1 MKILQVHTKYQQ
13 FGGEDTTVQQEQEVL
28 STSNQVETLF
38 FQNKKGFIGLLQF
51 FGSIWNIIA
60 YFKLKQKIKS
70 FKPDIIHIH
79 NWHFAS
85 GPILIRAC
93 HRHKIPVVV
102 TIQNYR
108 LLCPS
113 ALLLHNND
121 LFTDSL
127 YQNFPWTAV
136 RKGVYRNSWIQTF
149 WLAFV
154 VWFHK
159 KIGTWKRVNKYICLT
174 PFAVDLYQ
182 QSTLDLSI
190 QKFTIKPNF
199 SYLPDI
205 SKRIERENH
214 FLFIGRISE
223 EKGIRLLI
231 QAFEKSK
238 FKLKIAGSG
247 PLTEYVIDK
256 CNQNPNIEYIGNLDK
271 KGVVSELMKCSALV
285 FPSIWYEGMPLII
298 IESFACSTPI
308 IASNLGAMSSMI
320 IHGENGLHFNSNNIV
335 DLKKKIEQ
343 WTSFSDAQKEIF
355 YTNSFHHFSRIYTH
369 DKQLALLQGIY
380 QGVINP

>member
-1 MKILQVHTKYQQ
+1 MKILIVHTKYQQ
-13 FGGEDTTVQQEQEVL
+13 FGGEDTTVKQELEVL
-28 STSNQVETLF
+28 SFSNQVDTLF
-38 FQNKKGFIGLLQF
+38 FQNKKGFIGFLQF
-51 FGSIWNIIA
+51 FGSIWNMVA

-70 FKPDIIHIH
+70 FKPDVIHIH

-85 GPILIRAC
+85 GPILIRVC
-93 HRHKIPVVV
+93 HKNKIPVVV

-121 LFTDSL
+121 LFIDSL
-127 YQNFPWTAV
+127 YQNFPWKAV
-136 RKGVYRNSWIQTF
+136 RKAVYRNSRIQTF

-159 KIGTWKRVNKYICLT
+159 KIGTWKKVDKYICLT
-174 PFAVDLYQ
+174 PFAVELYM
-182 QSTLDLSI
+182 QSTLDLTL

-205 SKRIERENH
+205 SKRTDRENH

-223 EKGIRLLI
+223 EKGIRLLL
-231 QAFEKSK
+231 QVFEKSDY
-238 FKLKIAGSG
+238 KLKIAGTG
-247 PLTEYVIDK
+247 PLINYVIDK

-271 KGVVSELMKCSALV
+271 NSVINELMKCSALI

-298 IESFACSTPI
+298 IESFSCSTPI
-308 IASNLGAMSSMI
+308 ISSNLGAMSSMI
-320 IHGENGLHFNSNNIV
+320 VHGENGLHFRPN
-335 DLKKKIEQ
+335 DLIDLNKMIQQ
-343 WTSFSDAQKEIF
+343 WSAYSEVQKEQF
-355 YTNSFHHFSRIYTH
+355 YSNSFLHFSRIYS
-369 DKQLALLQGIY
+369 DKKQLAYLENIY
-380 QGVINP
+380 QGVIQP